1 MSEHKEQ
8 LIIFDTTLRDGEQ
21 APGASMSVPE
31 KVSIAHRLAE
41 AGVDVIE
48 AGFPA
53 SSPIQYEAVERIAK
67 EVTGSV
73 ICGLARAT
81 ENDVRSAGEALE
93 AAPRRRIHTF
103 IATSDIHLDAKFGD
117 ERYGRTLEEKRTT
130 IIDLARKAITIAR
143 EYTDD
148 IEFSAEDAG
157 RTDPE
162 YLCQVVRAA
171 VDAGAT
177 TVNIPDTTGYC
188 TPAEYGELIRTVRE
202 CLDDPDDVVISAH
215 CHDDLG
221 LAVANSLA
229 AVRAGARQ
237 VEVAVNGIGE
247 RAGNASLEEVVMAV
261 KVRSD
266 RYPAACQVDSRQLT
280 ALSRQVSLATG
291 FPVPPNKAIVGRN
304 AFSHEAGIHQHGVL
318 KRADTYEIM
327 RAEDVGQ
334 DASHQ
339 IRLGRHSGRHGF
351 FGRLEQLGLDVP
363 SDQRDALYQ
372 RFITLADQKREVF
385 DQDLKNL
392 IQNHQHADM
401 KPHYRLQRIA
411 VTVDSH
417 RDPEAT
423 VEITNTKTGE
433 SVTAT
438 ASGDGPVD
446 ALYRAI
452 NDSLGLAHE
461 LASYSIRSVSEGADA
476 VGEVTVLVSHSGAFF
491 RGTAQ
496 STDVLFSSAAAYVH
510 ALNQLEAFR
519 EDEESRRFVGNGIMN
534 SFDGTL
540 A

>member
-1 MSEHKEQ
+1 MPEHKQ
-8 LIIFDTTLRDGEQ
+8 HLIIFDTTLRDGEQ
-21 APGASMSVPE
+21 APGAAMSVSE
-31 KVSIAHRLAE
+31 KVAIARRLAG

-53 SSPIQYEAVERIAK
+53 SSPVQYEAVERIAA
-67 EVTGSV
+67 EVEGPV

-93 AAPRRRIHTF
+93 PAARRRIHTF
-103 IATSDIHLDAKFGD
+103 IATSDIHIDAKFGD
-117 ERYGRTLEEKRTT
+117 DRYGTTLEQKRTT
-130 IIDLARKAITIAR
+130 VIELARKAITIAR

-148 IEFSAEDAG
+148 VEFSAEDAG
-157 RTDPE
+157 RTDPA
-162 YLCQVVRAA
+162 YLCEVVRAA

-188 TPAEYGELIRTVRE
+188 TPDEYGDLIRTVRA
-202 CLDDPDDVVISAH
+202 CLDDPDAVVISAH

-221 LAVANSLA
+221 LAVSNSLA

-261 KVRSD
+261 TVRAD
-266 RYPAACQVDSRQLT
+266 HYPVECGIDTQCLT

-318 KRADTYEIM
+318 RRADTYEIM

-351 FGRLEQLGLDVP
+351 FGRLAQLGLDVP
-363 SDQRDALYQ
+363 TDLKETFYQ
-372 RFITLADQKREVF
+372 RFITLADHKREVY

-392 IQNHQHADM
+392 VQNHQHSAM
-401 KPHYRLQRIA
+401 KPHFRLKHIA
-411 VTVDSH
+411 VSVDSN
-417 RDPEAT
+417 RDPEAS
-423 VEITNTKTGE
+423 VEIVHTKTGE
-433 SVTAT
+433 STTRAAT
-438 ASGDGPVD
+438 GDGPVD
-446 ALYRAI
+446 ALYTAI
-452 NDSLGLAHE
+452 NDAVGSTHE

-496 STDVLFSSAAAYVH
+496 STDVLFSSAAAYVD
-510 ALNQLEAFR
+510 ALNQLESFR
-519 EDEESRRFVGNGIMN
+519 EDEESKRFVGDGIMN
-534 SFDGTL
+534 SFDGTI

>member
-1 MSEHKEQ
+1 MPKQKQH
-8 LIIFDTTLRDGEQ
+8 LTIFDTTLRDGEQ
-21 APGASMSVPE
+21 APGASMSVAE
-31 KVSIAHRLAE
+31 KVAIAHQLAA

-53 SSPIQYEAVERIAK
+53 SSPVQYDAVERISA
-67 EVTGSV
+67 EVSGPV

-81 ENDVRSAGEALE
+81 ENDVRAAGEALE
-93 AAPRRRIHTF
+93 KAPRRRIHTF
-103 IATSDIHLDAKFGD
+103 IATSDIHIDAKFSD
-117 ERYGRTLEEKRTT
+117 DRYGRTLEEKRAT
-130 IIDLARKAITIAR
+130 IIELARQAISIAR

-148 IEFSAEDAG
+148 VEFSAEDAG

-162 YLCQVVRAA
+162 YLCEVVRAA

-177 TVNIPDTTGYC
+177 TINVPDTTGYC
-188 TPAEYGELIRTVRE
+188 VPDEYGQLIRTVRD
-202 CLDDPDDVVISAH
+202 CLDDPDSVVISTH

-247 RAGNASLEEVVMAV
+247 RAGNASLEEVVMALT
-261 KVRSD
+261 VRADHFGVETS
-266 RYPAACQVDSRQLT
+266 VDTPQLT
-280 ALSRQVSLATG
+280 PLSRQVSLATG
-291 FPVPPNKAIVGRN
+291 FAVPPNKAIVGRN

-351 FGRLEQLGLDVP
+351 FGRLSQLGLDVP
-363 SDQRDALYQ
+363 TDGKEALYQ
-372 RFITLADQKREVF
+372 RFIALADQKREVF
-385 DQDLKNL
+385 DEDLKNL
-392 IQNHQHADM
+392 VHNNQQPVM
-401 KPHYRLQRIA
+401 KPHFRLERFA
-411 VTVDSH
+411 VNVDSDQ
-417 RDPEAT
+417 DPQAT
-423 VEITNTKTGE
+423 VEISHVKSGASMHN
-433 SVTAT
+433 SAT
-438 ASGDGPVD
+438 GDGPVD

-452 NDSLGLAHE
+452 NKAVGSAHE

-476 VGEVTVLVSHSGAFF
+476 VGEVTVLVGHAGAFF

-496 STDVLFSSAAAYVH
+496 STDVLYSSAAAYVN

-519 EDEESRRFVGNGIMN
+519 DDEESKRFVGNGIMN
-534 SFDGTL
+534 SFDGTF